1 MGALPLNAR
10 VAHFRLIFWRRESGI
25 TRVRAGKVDWLRRV
39 WTQRSHVHSV
49 GLEVEDLLA
58 GVNGIRRHPHRRRGC
73 VPVPGSQGPMSRR
86 LYSGAEAMC
95 SSAGP
100 VRGGRMDAFMERMQ
114 VVVSGF
120 MHLWLPTQPGALA
133 GDQRT
138 CVERWPVARCCCGR
152 RVAMRRCWRVG
163 GGAGA
168 QFHHGARQ
176 RDA

>member
-10 VAHFRLIFWRRESGI
+10 VAHCRLIFWWREYGI

-120 MHLWLPTQPGALA
+120 MHLWLYQRSPARSLEISVPVGASKRHSASLL
-133 GDQRT
+133 
-138 CVERWPVARCCCGR
+138 
-152 RVAMRRCWRVG
+152 
-163 GGAGA
+163 GAA
-168 QFHHGARQ
+168 ASVVR
-176 RDA
+176 